1 MFHAM
6 LASSTIPHYILSS
19 YIYTYKSPPF
29 HYIYTGNRKQTN
41 KQRKKENTNK
51 SPYFY
56 YAYCSL

>member
-19 YIYTYKSPPF
+19 YLHVQKSTIPL
-29 HYIYTGNRKQTN
+29 YIYRNRKQTN
-41 KQRKKENTNK
+41 KQRKKKNTNK
-51 SPYFY
+51 IPYFY